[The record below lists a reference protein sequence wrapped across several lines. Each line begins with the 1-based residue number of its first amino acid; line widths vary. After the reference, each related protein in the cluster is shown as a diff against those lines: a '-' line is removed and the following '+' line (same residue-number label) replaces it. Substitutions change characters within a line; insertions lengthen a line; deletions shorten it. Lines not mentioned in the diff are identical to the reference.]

1 MKIADNKLSSLY
13 TYYKNELSLIYDES
27 ELFAIFELVCEKF
40 LKYTKSDLKKYFY
53 QPINQSNLIN
63 IYNAG
68 VNLKKGIPIQY
79 ILKEAFFYDMIFNVS
94 NSVLIPRP
102 ETEEL
107 VDIIIKTYKNKNFD
121 KIAIL
126 DIGTGSGCI
135 PVILKKYMPQAHL
148 TGIDISEHALNVAR
162 SNAIKHNLEV
172 NFIKQDIFSDPLN
185 LNSTFSIIVSNP
197 PYILNS
203 ESKQMEVRV
212 LDNEPHLAL
221 FVPDENPI
229 LFYKRII
236 ELSNQYL
243 EQKGYLFFELNSL
256 TAFQVRQYAI
266 ESQYFSSVEIL
277 MDMSGK
283 ERFLVACKH

>member
-40 LKYTKSDLKKYFY
+40 LKYTKSDLKKYFH

-172 NFIKQDIFSDPLN
+172 NFIKQDIFSDALN
-185 LNSTFSIIVSNP
+185 LNSPFSIIVSNP

>member
-40 LKYTKSDLKKYFY
+40 LKYTKSDLKKYFH

-172 NFIKQDIFSDPLN
+172 NFIRQDIFSDALN
-185 LNSTFSIIVSNP
+185 LNSPFSIIVSNP